1 MKTGKIPIFLITI
14 VVAILTVSA
23 CTPSRISVDE
33 YNAGQPAAPTSEPQP
48 VEDTSPDAGEEQ
60 DPEPEAEPVE
70 PEEESRGD
78 DVPIMDTATNVQA
91 SVSGTNITYQ
101 VEGTIE
107 DVVTFYQEELPGYG
121 WEMAGPPDKG
131 VIPPRMMFPFS
142 SGMKSSSEQETINR
156 KGSKIIKKFMIKK
169 KAIEVGIK
177 RYLLLNFEI
186 VMFLVFTVI
195 FKKQD

>member
-1 MKTGKIPIFLITI
+1 MKTGKISIFLITI
-14 VVAILTVSA
+14 MVAILAVSA

-121 WEMAGPPDKG
+121 WEMAGPPDNAVG
-131 VIPPRMMFPFS
+131 FIATMLRENSAGDRLAINMQFNELGGFVIL
-142 SGMKSSSEQETINR
+142 TI
-156 KGSKIIKKFMIKK
+156 
-169 KAIEVGIK
+169 
-177 RYLLLNFEI
+177 
-186 VMFLVFTVI
+186 TVSRAG
-195 FKKQD
+195 